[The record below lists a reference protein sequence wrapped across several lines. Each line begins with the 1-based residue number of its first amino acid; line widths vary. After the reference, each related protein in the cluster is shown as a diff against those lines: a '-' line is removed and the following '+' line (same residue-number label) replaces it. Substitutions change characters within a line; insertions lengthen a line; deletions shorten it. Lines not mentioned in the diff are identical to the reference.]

1 MEIGSKLRN
10 ARNNNKLTQEQA
22 AEALGVSR
30 QTISNWEN
38 NKSYPDIISVIK
50 MSDLYSVSLDHLLK
64 EEKSMKQ
71 TYQEFLDESTN
82 IVKAKRKLEKIL
94 LFTAY
99 FLIWAIVM
107 IFFWQATGPV
117 ISQCDIALKYI
128 LLPLSLLISAI
139 FIGKNNYFG
148 KWNWLCVL
156 LGAVTYLA
164 VPYASYSS
172 QGESTS
178 ITFMFPNFNYMV
190 IGIIVAACG
199 IFIGSMANKFS
210 RKAENNY

>member
-1 MEIGSKLRN
+1 MEIGNKLKN
-10 ARNNNKLTQEQA
+10 ARNSNKLTQEQA
-22 AEALGVSR
+22 AEVLGVSR

-50 MSDLYSVSLDHLLK
+50 MSDIYSVSLDHLLK

-82 IVKAKRKLEKIL
+82 VVKAKCKLEKIL
-94 LFTAY
+94 LFTTY

-107 IFFWQATGPV
+107 IFFWLATGPV
-117 ISQCDIALKYI
+117 ISGCNIALKYI
-128 LLPLSLLISAI
+128 LLPLSLLISTV

-148 KWNWLCVL
+148 KGNWLCVL

-164 VPYASYSS
+164 VPYASYSAQVPNAS
-172 QGESTS
+172 M
-178 ITFMFPNFNYMV
+178 TFIFPNLSYMV

-199 IFIGSMANKFS
+199 IFIGSTANKFS
-210 RKAENNY
+210 KKAESNR